1 MCAVHVTASCENV
14 LKKTHPCCVY
24 SFRVYMHARS
34 MHTLTACTHTNTSH
48 THIAYTFNAY
58 SMGHGCVIASRR
70 QNQQKNIIEYN
81 DIWRVPLTIE
91 CYGFFFFSSS
101 SFSLLS
107 HSVGYAMHACST
119 RMHAYGFCCIFVRVC
134 LFARSFVHSFV
145 ASWMFM
151 RSNDLVYLNR
161 KMLRIG
167 IN

>member
-34 MHTLTACTHTNTSH
+34 LHTLTACTHK
-48 THIAYTFNAY
+48 HIAYTFNAY

-91 CYGFFFFSSS
+91 CYGFFLFFFFFFST
-101 SFSLLS
+101 LALGWICNACVQ
-107 HSVGYAMHACST
+107 HPHACIWILLHIRS
-119 RMHAYGFCCIFVRVC
+119 YLFV
-134 LFARSFVHSFV
+134 RSFVCSLVRRLMCVHAV
-145 ASWMFM
+145 K
-151 RSNDLVYLNR
+151 RS
-161 KMLRIG
+161 RIFESK
-167 IN
+167 NA